1 MKILIPGLLV
11 FVAWCAVSINWY
23 VCGIYELCSDA
34 SPAEQTTPTDPPT
47 PLEREVLTT
56 PYQAPLSFEW
66 SSPFAITN
74 DEFDDFKDSIAAAFG
89 ESPGAVVEIIGLY
102 DPQELNNSEYDDL
115 GLARAEEIKQL
126 LLSSGLKRIFRTRSN
141 QDDLSAGLSG
151 NINQAY
157 EFRLVTS
164 EKSTPGG
171 FIISEG
177 RKKLVIHFPSNSAKP
192 ASDKQVQLA
201 VRKMSKSAKKN
212 SQKLLV
218 VGHTDNQGDSMDNNK
233 LGLIR
238 ATEVKE
244 MLQSYGME
252 EKDVLA
258 ESEGENQ
265 PLVTN
270 NTPQGRQQNR
280 RVEIIII

>member
-1 MKILIPGLLV
+1 MKILIPGLVV
-11 FVAWCAVSINWY
+11 FVAWCVVSVNWY
-23 VCGIYELCSDA
+23 VCGIYELCDEA
-34 SPAEQTTPTDPPT
+34 SPPEQTMPIEPSV
-47 PLEREVLTT
+47 PLEKEVLTT

-66 SSPFAITN
+66 SSPLAITN
-74 DEFDDFKDSIAAAFG
+74 DEFAEFKDSISAVFG
-89 ESPGAVVEIIGLY
+89 KSPGAVVEITGLY
-102 DPQELNNSEYDDL
+102 DPQELNNSDYDDL

-126 LLSSGLKRIFRTRSN
+126 LLSSGLKRIFRTRSG

-157 EFRLVTS
+157 QFRLVTS
-164 EKSTPGG
+164 EKNTTGG

-177 RKKLVIHFPSNSAKP
+177 HKKLVIHFPSNTAQL
-192 ASDKQVQLA
+192 ASDKQVQMA
-201 VRKMSKSAKKN
+201 VKKMSESAKKN
-212 SQKLLV
+212 NQKLLV
-218 VGHTDNQGDSMDNNK
+218 VGHTDNRGDSMDNNK

-238 ATEVKE
+238 ATEIKE

-270 NTPQGRQQNR
+270 STPQGRQQNR